1 MRRAI
6 QIKRVRRRHRE
17 HGAGPWWAYCNMK
30 ATDEEKEKKTKS
42 KFASRFRYSWTAAVF
57 FLLSETLGKGN
68 WVPMTARISRGAWV

>member
-1 MRRAI
+1 
-6 QIKRVRRRHRE
+6 
-17 HGAGPWWAYCNMK
+17 MK